1 MSAILKLIRDNRGVG
16 AIEYALIASLISV
29 AAIAA
34 FDNMGSE
41 VGHKYELVDEKLGE
55 GIKYRK

>member
-1 MSAILKLIRDNRGVG
+1 MSAILKLVRDNRGVG

-34 FDNMGSE
+34 FDNLGGE
-41 VGHKYELVDEKLGE
+41 IRHKYEQVDEQFGN
-55 GIKYRK
+55 GIKYKS